1 MLPVNSDGLTSFLIW
16 IPFIIFFLSSLIFM
30 ALTYKTVLNKSSE
43 NGHPCFVSDL
53 KGNTLF
59 FSIEDDVS
67 CGFVIYGFYYAEVGS
82 LFAHFLKSF

>member
-1 MLPVNSDGLTSFLIW
+1 
-16 IPFIIFFLSSLIFM
+16 M

-82 LFAHFLKSF
+82 LYAHFLKSF